1 MGEPEL
7 RPATPRDLDEV
18 ASFTRETFSWGDYVA
33 DAFPEWL
40 ADPHGAV
47 LVAEDGG
54 RVVGIGR
61 TVLLSG
67 REAWLHAVRIHPDRR
82 REGIGTMLN
91 EAGCRWARD
100 RGALVARLMV
110 EDWNEPARDQVTK
123 LGYRIVSHWDWATRP
138 VGSGEV
144 DPRTNG
150 GKRVPGEE
158 RLARAPSAEAGP
170 AWIAWS
176 TGELAAT
183 GRQLFPIGWHFRTM
197 TAEDVVAAARE
208 KTLHQ
213 SPSGWVIAVPDGEEL
228 AIPWMATSDLDVD
241 RLVRAVVD
249 HAQRAS
255 FPTVRVMAPRVP
267 WLLEQLVSNGF
278 EINPAGIYARP
289 L

>member
-1 MGEPEL
+1 MGGPEL
-7 RPATPRDLDEV
+7 RPATLRDLDEV
-18 ASFTRETFSWGDYVA
+18 ASFTQETFSWGDYVA
-33 DAFPEWL
+33 DAFPDWL
-40 ADPHGAV
+40 ADPQGAV

-61 TVLLSG
+61 TVLLSD

-110 EDWNEPARDQVTK
+110 EDWNEPAREQVTK
-123 LGYRIVSHWDWATRP
+123 LGYRVVSHWDWATRP

-150 GKRVPGEE
+150 GKRIPGEE
-158 RLARAPSAEAGP
+158 RLARAPAAEAGP

-197 TAEDVVAAARE
+197 TAEDVVVAARE

-213 SPSGWVIAVPDGEEL
+213 SPSGWVIAVSDGEEL
-228 AIPWMATSDLDVD
+228 AIPWLATSDLDVD

-255 FPTVRVMAPRVP
+255 YPTVRVMAPRVP

-278 EINPAGIYARP
+278 EIHPAGIYARP